1 MSLQQRSTQSAL
13 IVVDV
18 QRDFCPGGSL
28 AVTDGD
34 RVVEVINALAPQF
47 AFVVATKDWHPA
59 GHVSFASSHHGKKP
73 FDSVLLPGGV
83 NQALWPDHC
92 VQGTAGAELHPDLDT
107 RPVNV
112 VLHKGT
118 RRHLDSY
125 SAFFENDGRT
135 STGLGD
141 MLRGLGFDT
150 VFVCGLAT
158 DVCVFYTAAD
168 ARRLG
173 LAVYVIEDAS
183 RGVDVPSGSVS
194 EKLAEMRN
202 AGCTVVS
209 SGDLLAHGQADR

>member
-1 MSLQQRSTQSAL
+1 MSLHHITRRSAL

-28 AVTDGD
+28 AVADGD
-34 RVVEVINALAPQF
+34 RVVEVINAIAPQF
-47 AFVVATKDWHPA
+47 GFVVATKDWHPV
-59 GHVSFASSHHGKKP
+59 GHVSFASTHAEKQP
-73 FDSVLLPGGV
+73 FDSVTLEDGLI
-83 NQALWPDHC
+83 QALWPDHC
-92 VQGTAGAELHPDLDT
+92 VQGTAGAEFHPDLDM

-118 RRHLDSY
+118 GRDLDSY

-135 STGLGD
+135 ATGLGD

-158 DVCVFYTAAD
+158 DVCVFFTASD

-173 LAVYVIEDAS
+173 FNVYVIEDAS
-183 RGVDVPSGSVS
+183 RGVNVPTGSVAQ
-194 EKLAEMRN
+194 KLAEMRN
-202 AGCTVVS
+202 AGCTVIPS
-209 SGDLLAHGQADR
+209 TKLMT